1 MKLIPRFDNVIV
13 MRVEE
18 EQKTDSGL
26 ILKTEDRT
34 QTVFEAVVLAAGPDT
49 DLETGHQVMFDGRGA
64 QKIKDTNGDE
74 YLLIKNEQVVA
85 VVAD

>member
-1 MKLIPRFDNVIV
+1 MNLIPRFDNVIV

-49 DLETGHQVMFDGRGA
+49 DLTTGHQVMFDARGS